1 MTSSPEATI
10 HERLRFAR
18 IDADTKRALLDL
30 KPILEAELPA
40 ILDGFYRHIQSFPEV
55 SRMFGPGRTEPA
67 KNAQLAHWRTIME
80 GDFGPAYVASVRRIG
95 QMHAKIGL
103 EPRWYV
109 GGYSLIAAGVA
120 PVVLAKAKR
129 PQDGARLL
137 DAFYKAMMLDIDF
150 ALSIYVEEGE
160 GARKKM
166 AHGLASTFE
175 GSVAG
180 IVSRVASAATQLE
193 QTARLLAGSAERAT
207 ERATAVA
214 AAAQQTTAN
223 IASVASSA
231 DEMGKAVRQ
240 VANASAVSATVAR
253 RAAGQ
258 AEATNK
264 TIETL
269 AGAADRIGQVVRLI
283 SDVAA
288 KTNLLAL
295 NATIEAAR
303 AGEAGRG
310 FAVVASEVKTLAV
323 QTARATEDISAKISE
338 IQSVTNEAVGAIG
351 EIQRIIG
358 EIDAGAATVNTA
370 AEEQSATT
378 QEIARATGE
387 AAAGAQDVSRNI
399 SVVEQSAQETGAAAQ
414 QVVSAS
420 EELSRQ
426 AETLRAEV
434 TKFLVQV
441 RAA

>member
-1 MTSSPEATI
+1 MTDSPEATI
-10 HERLRFAR
+10 QERTRFVR
-18 IDADTKRALLDL
+18 IDGATRQALAEL
-30 KPILEAELPA
+30 KPILETELPA
-40 ILDGFYRHIQSFPEV
+40 VLDGFYKHMLTFPDV
-55 SRMFGPGRTEPA
+55 ARLFGAGRVEPA
-67 KNAQLAHWRTIME
+67 KNAQLGHWRTILN
-80 GDFGPAYVASVRRIG
+80 GDFGPGYVASVRRIG

-109 GGYSLIAAGVA
+109 GGYSLIAQGVV
-120 PVVLAKAKR
+120 PVILARVKK
-129 PQDGARLL
+129 PQDAQRLI
-137 DAFYKAMMLDIDF
+137 DAFLKAMMIDIDF

-160 GARKKM
+160 TARKNM
-166 AHGLASTFE
+166 AHKLAATFE

-180 IVSRVASAATQLE
+180 IVSTVASAATELE
-193 QTARLLAGSAERAT
+193 MTARNLAGSAERST

-214 AAAQQTTAN
+214 AAAQETTAN
-223 IASVASSA
+223 IASVAASA
-231 DEMGKAVRQ
+231 DQMGKAVRE
-240 VANASAVSATVAR
+240 VAQSIAQSATVSR
-253 RAAGQ
+253 RAAGR

-323 QTARATEDISAKISE
+323 QTARATEDISLKIAE
-338 IQSVTNEAVGAIG
+338 IQSVTGEAVSAIA

-358 EIDAGAATVNTA
+358 EIDSGAATINAA

-387 AAAGAQDVSRNI
+387 AAAGAQDVARNI
-399 SVVEQSAQETGAAAQ
+399 AVVEQSAQETGAAAHE
-414 QVVSAS
+414 VVDAS
-420 EELSRQ
+420 EELARQ

-434 TKFLVQV
+434 AKFLVQV